1 MRPIKVLFPFVGDS
15 VGGSHWSIL
24 VLYKILDKSSNIDPV
39 FVLHSIGPLSNFF
52 DTHNIPYQILPIKSL
67 AGEKSGTLSIFLLIL
82 RNFYSIYRFIYTNNI
97 DIVHGNDLRINL
109 SWSPPAFFSSSK
121 YVWHQR
127 QIFSKSKKW
136 YLIKYLTDHLITIS
150 YFVHKTTP
158 HNIKKEF
165 KSCIN
170 NPFNVTNLYEKKQS
184 RAKVNSIYNIADSDV
199 LVGYVGRLVSWKH
212 VEDILLSLI
221 HI

>member
-24 VLYKILDKSSNIDPV
+24 GLYKILDKSSNIDPV
-39 FVLHSIGPLSNFF
+39 FVLHSAGPLSDFL
-52 DTHNIPYQILPIKSL
+52 DTHNIPYQILPINSL
-67 AGEKSGTLSIFLLIL
+67 AGEKSNTLSIFFLIL
-82 RNFYSIYRFIYTNNI
+82 RNFYSIFRFIHTNKI

-109 SWSPPAFFSSSK
+109 SWSPATFFSSSK

-136 YLIKYLTDHLITIS
+136 HLVKYLADHLITIS

-158 HNIKKEF
+158 LNIKAEY
-165 KSCIN
+165 KSCVH
-170 NPFNVTNLYEKKQS
+170 NPFDVTNLYDKKNQEL
-184 RAKVNSIYNIADSDV
+184 K
-199 LVGYVGRLVSWKH
+199 
-212 VEDILLSLI
+212 
-221 HI
+221 